1 MIVIGEVGS
10 YIMNISSKFPKYA
23 EEVLGLKDPF
33 KANREYFNRKY
44 LHKRNEDGSISI
56 DFNLGDSINEPYN
69 KEYINNYI
77 IQRNIYEFN
86 KVMEKFGYE
95 TAMKYCNQ
103 EGIDMSKIIPCQGAD
118 RQCNM
123 NCIYFKGG
131 CRKW

>member
-69 KEYINNYI
+69 KEYNY
-77 IQRNIYEFN
+77 
-86 KVMEKFGYE
+86 
-95 TAMKYCNQ
+95 
-103 EGIDMSKIIPCQGAD
+103 
-118 RQCNM
+118 
-123 NCIYFKGG
+123 
-131 CRKW
+131 